1 LTFCGRAV
9 YPVLCGRAGVSAA
22 LLDQEVAG
30 SMMWVW
36 VTFVYLPAV
45 VITIQGL
52 GCHEPTIDLESV

>member
-1 LTFCGRAV
+1 
-9 YPVLCGRAGVSAA
+9 VLCGRAGVSAA

-52 GCHEPTIDLESV
+52 GCHEPSIDLESV